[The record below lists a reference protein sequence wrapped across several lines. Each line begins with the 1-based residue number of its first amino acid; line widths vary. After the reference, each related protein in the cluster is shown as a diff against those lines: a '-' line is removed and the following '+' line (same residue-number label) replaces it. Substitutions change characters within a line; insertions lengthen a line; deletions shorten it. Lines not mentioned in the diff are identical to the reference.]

1 MEMFLPAQYFWLEPV
16 LIAAVVVF
24 FVDWISNNISFS
36 SRIVNA
42 FVTALIFAV
51 IFGVLAYYGYG
62 SVQVTFST
70 TPSVTAPVTAP
81 AN

>member
-1 MEMFLPAQYFWLEPV
+1 MFLPPQYFWLEPV

-24 FVDWISNNISFS
+24 VVDLISNNLTFS
-36 SRIVNA
+36 SRTVNA

-62 SVQVTFST
+62 SVQVTFNT
-70 TPSVTAPVTAP
+70 TPSVTAPAH
-81 AN
+81 